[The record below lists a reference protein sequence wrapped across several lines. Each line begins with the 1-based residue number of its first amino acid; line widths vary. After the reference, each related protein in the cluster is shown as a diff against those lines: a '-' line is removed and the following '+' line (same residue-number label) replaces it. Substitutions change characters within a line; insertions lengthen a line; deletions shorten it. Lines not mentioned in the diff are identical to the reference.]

1 MLGGI
6 IVNVIAGII
15 AFVILTYNQGE
26 TYIPSQYSKEYG
38 VVANE
43 IAQEVGFQT
52 GDKVLLVNG
61 ADYERFSDIT
71 SGETLLNS
79 EGYWTDREKRRK
91 NGY

>member
-15 AFVILTYNQGE
+15 AFVVPYNQGE

-52 GDKVLLVNG
+52 GDKVCL
-61 ADYERFSDIT
+61 
-71 SGETLLNS
+71 
-79 EGYWTDREKRRK
+79 
-91 NGY
+91 